1 MSQREG
7 LAGLRDEIATCM
19 RCGNCQAVCPVY
31 REVRREPAVARGKVA
46 LAEALLAGQIEPDK
60 ELARQLDLCLT
71 CKACVDACP
80 SGVRVD
86 DIILAARAEIVQ
98 RRGMPWLKAAI
109 FGAVKRPRIL
119 DAGVTMATKMQGLV
133 MADGPEDGLGVP
145 RLPID
150 SRRRPVLPKLPA
162 EPLRTGESS
171 AGRIPHPVG
180 RVVFYPGCMV
190 SYVYPAIGRALIAV
204 LRTASVEVL
213 VPPTAQ
219 CCGLPMLMHGDVA
232 TAQEMARAT
241 IEGLERLGGDA
252 VLTACPTCGSALKH
266 HMTHLLRDDADWA
279 PRATRLAAR
288 AMDASEYL
296 VDRLELPSAATRSAI
311 RVTYHG
317 PVPPGAW
324 PGRAHSASRA
334 HREGRRYGSRRA
346 GHLGG
351 VLRRRRVVSPHPFP
365 ACRRDRGTQSRRDR
379 GDRRRDRGHEL
390 PGLSS
395 AADRQPAQA
404 RPPAARVPH
413 HRDTRRG
420 LRPSRAV
427 ARGRATDHLTK
438 ETRAPLSPE
447 GLPASPRAPTGS
459 SLSIRRRAR
468 PTSAT
473 SARAASPS
481 VWRSASTRRYS
492 P

>member
-296 VDRLELPSAATRSAI
+296 VDRLELPSAATRSAM
-311 RVTYHG
+311 RVTYHDPCHLARG
-317 PVPPGAW
+317 QGVRTQPRELIERVAGLDLAELATSEVCCGGAGSFLLTHSRLAAEIGARKAAEIEATGAEIVVTSCPGC
-324 PGRAHSASRA
+324 RLQLTDS
-334 HREGRRYGSRRA
+334 
-346 GHLGG
+346 
-351 VLRRRRVVSPHPFP
+351 LRRRGRRQRVCHTIEILAEASAP
-365 ACRRDRGTQSRRDR
+365 RGRS
-379 GDRRRDRGHEL
+379 H
-390 PGLSS
+390 
-395 AADRQPAQA
+395 A
-404 RPPAARVPH
+404 AARQ
-413 HRDTRRG
+413 T
-420 LRPSRAV
+420 
-427 ARGRATDHLTK
+427 
-438 ETRAPLSPE
+438 
-447 GLPASPRAPTGS
+447 
-459 SLSIRRRAR
+459 I
-468 PTSAT
+468 
-473 SARAASPS
+473 
-481 VWRSASTRRYS
+481 
-492 P
+492 